1 MSEPAVFVTN
11 GTLTIC
17 RLTASQM
24 SMGRGLRR
32 MIDMFH
38 SPRDLIAER
47 NRRADLEDP
56 GEMEEYTDEC
66 VSNKWDGFF

>member
-1 MSEPAVFVTN
+1 
-11 GTLTIC
+11 
-17 RLTASQM
+17 M